1 MAVGVAD
8 GVAEGGTVGVGV
20 AVAVCV
26 LVPLKYGVFVGVAV
40 GVGCVVAVALGLGS
54 TLTLGFGVPVAVKAR
69 VADGASVATCFRDR
83 GATPKGIKATMAA
96 SAKAMAATNQ
106 ICRG

>member
-1 MAVGVAD
+1 MTVGVAD

-26 LVPLKYGVFVGVAV
+26 FVGVAV

-54 TLTLGFGVPVAVKAR
+54 TLALGFGVPVAVKAR
-69 VADGASVATCFRDR
+69 VADGASVATRFGDR
-83 GATPKGIKATMAA
+83 GAMPKGIKATRAA

-106 ICRG
+106 TCLG

>member
-8 GVAEGGTVGVGV
+8 GVAVGVGV

-26 LVPLKYGVFVGVAV
+26 LVGVAV
-40 GVGCVVAVALGLGS
+40 GVGGVVAVALGLGS

>member
-8 GVAEGGTVGVGV
+8 GVAVGVGV

-26 LVPLKYGVFVGVAV
+26 LVGVAV

-54 TLTLGFGVPVAVKAR
+54 TLTLGFDVPVAVKAR

>member
-20 AVAVCV
+20 AVAVC
-26 LVPLKYGVFVGVAV
+26 VFVGVAV

-54 TLTLGFGVPVAVKAR
+54 TLTLGFGMPVAVKAR
-69 VADGASVATCFRDR
+69 VADRASVATCFRDR

>member
-1 MAVGVAD
+1 MTVGVAD
-8 GVAEGGTVGVGV
+8 GVAVGVGV
-20 AVAVCV
+20 AVAVC
-26 LVPLKYGVFVGVAV
+26 VFVGVAV

>member
-8 GVAEGGTVGVGV
+8 GVAVGVGV
-20 AVAVCV
+20 AVAVC
-26 LVPLKYGVFVGVAV
+26 VFVGVAV

>member
-1 MAVGVAD
+1 VAV

-20 AVAVCV
+20 AVAVC
-26 LVPLKYGVFVGVAV
+26 VFVGVAV

>member
-1 MAVGVAD
+1 VAVGVAD

-20 AVAVCV
+20 AVAVC
-26 LVPLKYGVFVGVAV
+26 VFVGVAV

>member
-1 MAVGVAD
+1 MGVAD
-8 GVAEGGTVGVGV
+8 GVAVGGSVGVGV
-20 AVAVCV
+20 AVAVC
-26 LVPLKYGVFVGVAV
+26 VFVGVAV

>member
-20 AVAVCV
+20 AVAVC
-26 LVPLKYGVFVGVAV
+26 VFVGVAV

>member
-1 MAVGVAD
+1 VAVGVAD
-8 GVAEGGTVGVGV
+8 GVAVGVGV

-26 LVPLKYGVFVGVAV
+26 FVGVAV
-40 GVGCVVAVALGLGS
+40 GVGCGVAVALGRGA
-54 TLTLGFGVPVAVKAR
+54 TLTLGCGGPVAVTAR

>member
-1 MAVGVAD
+1 VAVGVAD
-8 GVAEGGTVGVGV
+8 GVAV
-20 AVAVCV
+20 AVAVC
-26 LVPLKYGVFVGVAV
+26 VFVGVAV

>member
-8 GVAEGGTVGVGV
+8 GVAVGVGV

-26 LVPLKYGVFVGVAV
+26 LVGVAV

>member
-1 MAVGVAD
+1 VAVGVAD

-20 AVAVCV
+20 AVAVC
-26 LVPLKYGVFVGVAV
+26 VFVGVAV

-54 TLTLGFGVPVAVKAR
+54 TLTLGFGVPVAIKAR
-69 VADGASVATCFRDR
+69 VAEGASVATCFRDR

>member
-1 MAVGVAD
+1 VAVGVAD
-8 GVAEGGTVGVGV
+8 GVAVGVGV
-20 AVAVCV
+20 AVAVC
-26 LVPLKYGVFVGVAV
+26 VFVGVAV

>member
-1 MAVGVAD
+1 VAVGVAD
-8 GVAEGGTVGVGV
+8 GVSEGGTVGVGV

-26 LVPLKYGVFVGVAV
+26 LVGVAV
-40 GVGCVVAVALGLGS
+40 GVGCVVAVGLGLGS
-54 TLTLGFGVPVAVKAR
+54 TLTLGFGVLVAVKAR

>member
-8 GVAEGGTVGVGV
+8 GVAVGVGV

-26 LVPLKYGVFVGVAV
+26 FVGVA
-40 GVGCVVAVALGLGS
+40 VGCVVAVALGLGS

>member
-20 AVAVCV
+20 AVAVC
-26 LVPLKYGVFVGVAV
+26 VFVGVAV

-83 GATPKGIKATMAA
+83 GATPRGIKATMAA

>member
-8 GVAEGGTVGVGV
+8 GVTEGGTVGVGV
-20 AVAVCV
+20 AVAVC
-26 LVPLKYGVFVGVAV
+26 VFVGVAV